1 MLRTSARSCLLRVFL
16 INMSESEVANLSRKG
31 YVTPAHRDE
40 RNVFS

>member
-1 MLRTSARSCLLRVFL
+1 MLRTSTRSCLLRTFL
-16 INMSESEVANLSRKG
+16 INMSESEVANLSRKN